1 MYIYGYFNNDIPKV
15 SLGSIHFLT
24 SQLEEFISLYEK
36 KILITEQEDRDRLDQ
51 LKKILSIL
59 KSERYDLL
67 MNNPGYV
74 IDYADNN
81 EEYLPSYFPL

>member
-59 KSERYDLL
+59 KAERYDLL

-74 IDYADNN
+74 IGYADNN